1 MRIQMKLPMRLESK
15 MLKEMHGWRLAVI
28 PLLVSILLG
37 PTVAAAG
44 ESDYYR
50 DLKTGWWW
58 YQDPPKE
65 EPKKEEPK
73 QENKLRRLPSMKVF
87 TREQLWKMHPD
98 DFQELLMDFQKKAV
112 MHLTEE
118 SVAEY
123 LEMQEIASKRSLAYA
138 NVAAYVQQKNPQ
150 LGVPEYS
157 LATPGKVASTRMRNG
172 EIEGRIRAAKDDYAL
187 LYFYSPECEFC
198 RAQNGI
204 LRYFQEKYGWEIRA
218 YEINSSLASRLNV
231 TIAPSTVLIY
241 RNSRDYFP
249 VSAGVMSLAEIEQ
262 RLFRGIRALAGENS
276 PRNFSLYE
284 FQKGGSFD
292 VDRPLPEGDLQ

>member
-1 MRIQMKLPMRLESK
+1 MHHYLKLPIV
-15 MLKEMHGWRLAVI
+15 AI
-28 PLLVSILLG
+28 TLLFCILPG
-37 PTVAAAG
+37 HVQAAAG

-50 DLKTGWWW
+50 DLKKGWWW

-65 EPKKEEPK
+65 AGQEKKKEPEK
-73 QENKLRRLPSMKVF
+73 KIRRLPSMKDYNQ
-87 TREQLWKMHPD
+87 EQLWRMHPD

-112 MHLTEE
+112 MQLSEE
-118 SVAEY
+118 SVNEY
-123 LEMQEIASKRSLAYA
+123 LVMQEIASKRSLAYA

-157 LATPGKVASTRMRNG
+157 LATPGKVASTRMQNS

-198 RAQNGI
+198 RAQDGI
-204 LRYFQEKYGWEIRA
+204 LRYFQEKYGWEIRG
-218 YEINSSLASRLNV
+218 YEISSGLASRLNV

-241 RNSRDYFP
+241 RNSRNYFP
-249 VSAGVMSLAEIEQ
+249 VSAGVMSLTEIEQ
-262 RLFRGIRALAGENS
+262 RLYRGIRALAGENS

>member
-1 MRIQMKLPMRLESK
+1 MELPMRFD
-15 MLKEMHGWRLAVI
+15 LKLPNAIPGWSLVVI
-28 PLLVSILLG
+28 PLLVSVLSCPLM
-37 PTVAAAG
+37 AAAG
-44 ESDYYR
+44 ESDYYL
-50 DLKTGWWW
+50 DLKKGWWW
-58 YQDPPKE
+58 YQDPPKGADQE
-65 EPKKEEPK
+65 KKVSDLEKKP
-73 QENKLRRLPSMKVF
+73 RRIPAMKDYNQ
-87 TREQLWKMHPD
+87 EQLWKMHPD

-112 MHLTEE
+112 MQLSEE
-118 SVAEY
+118 SVNEY
-123 LEMQEIASKRSLAYA
+123 LVMQEIASKRSLAYA

-157 LATPGKVASTRMRNG
+157 LATPGKVASTRMQNS

-198 RAQNGI
+198 RAQDGI

-249 VSAGVMSLAEIEQ
+249 VSAGVMSLTEIEQ
-262 RLFRGIRALAGENS
+262 RLYRGIRALAGENS